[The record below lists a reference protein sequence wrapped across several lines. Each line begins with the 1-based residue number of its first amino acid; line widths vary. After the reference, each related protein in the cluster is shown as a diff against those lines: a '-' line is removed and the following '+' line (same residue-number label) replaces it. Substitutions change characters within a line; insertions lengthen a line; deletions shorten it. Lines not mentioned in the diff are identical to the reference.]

1 MGTRR
6 YAEAFTEILEDSI
19 FLSVSP
25 RNKYYPPQ
33 VVGGSPGWVI
43 PPLNL
48 QENHM
53 SQPPKFLTATIIA
66 ALTFIVAGALMA
78 CSSTP
83 TASPPTEEA
92 VTQAEVTEVAQAE
105 ETATEAPTAAPSPTP
120 TTPPPTFTPTTQPSP
135 SPTPSPVVVSNDS
148 CISCHTDQE
157 RLIATAKEEEVIEE
171 LSEGEG

>member
-1 MGTRR
+1 
-6 YAEAFTEILEDSI
+6 
-19 FLSVSP
+19 
-25 RNKYYPPQ
+25 
-33 VVGGSPGWVI
+33 
-43 PPLNL
+43 
-48 QENHM
+48 M

-105 ETATEAPTAAPSPTP
+105 ETATEAPTAAPSPT
-120 TTPPPTFTPTTQPSP
+120 FTPTTQPSP